1 MPTPAQAAQ
10 LSSHCGQ
17 ARYVW
22 NLAVDQHKNWRP
34 GRKPAPSYLEQARQ
48 LTEARAAS
56 EWLRAGSQMVQQ
68 QALRDFSQAMAN
80 YFAGSHGRPSWRKAG
95 RDEGFRIVSMRQ
107 QDVRRLSR
115 KVGAVRIPKVGW
127 VKFRWSRRPP
137 HAKSYRVT
145 LDRAARWHLAFAAV
159 PAEIPSPDNGRTVGL
174 DRGVV
179 ASFAL
184 STGEICH
191 APASSSRE
199 VRRLRR
205 LQRRFA
211 RARRGSKRRE
221 GIKSAIAR
229 MITRQVDRR
238 KNWIEQASTMLARNF
253 DVIKV
258 EDLRIGGMTKS
269 ARGTQQRPGIG
280 VRRKAALNRL
290 ILASGWG
297 RLVQRL
303 QEKAPGRVLKV
314 RAAYTSQTCHRCGH
328 IAAENR
334 KSQAVFSCVAC
345 GHTANA
351 DINAARNIAAG
362 QAVTARGGQPLGR
375 PANREPQHTTSSVSC

>member
-1 MPTPAQAAQ
+1 
-10 LSSHCGQ
+10 
-17 ARYVW
+17 
-22 NLAVDQHKNWRP
+22 
-34 GRKPAPSYLEQARQ
+34 
-48 LTEARAAS
+48 
-56 EWLRAGSQMVQQ
+56 
-68 QALRDFSQAMAN
+68 
-80 YFAGSHGRPSWRKAG
+80 
-95 RDEGFRIVSMRQ
+95 
-107 QDVRRLSR
+107 
-115 KVGAVRIPKVGW
+115 
-127 VKFRWSRRPP
+127 
-137 HAKSYRVT
+137 
-145 LDRAARWHLAFAAV
+145 
-159 PAEIPSPDNGRTVGL
+159 
-174 DRGVV
+174 
-179 ASFAL
+179 
-184 STGEICH
+184 
-191 APASSSRE
+191 
-199 VRRLRR
+199 
-205 LQRRFA
+205 
-211 RARRGSKRRE
+211 
-221 GIKSAIAR
+221 

-238 KNWIEQASTMLARNF
+238 KNWIEQASTTLARNF

-280 VRRKAALNRL
+280 VRRKATLNRL
-290 ILASGWG
+290 ILANGWG

-303 QEKAPGRVLKV
+303 QEKAPGRVVKV